1 MKVKIVA
8 TGAIEH
14 VPFAPQIVDVL
25 VKAGVLARVDEKKP
39 EPERGVARWSLV
51 GGPGDSNFTELT
63 ITAHCDV
70 CASSMRFNPRPNIE
84 AVNRA
89 AFWHCGHRAGV
100 PADIARTYIA
110 NGGGTPEP
118 FADRSFTTRDA
129 AVAAGKVRL

>member
-1 MKVKIVA
+1 MKVRIVL
-8 TGAIEH
+8 TGEVKHIPIDGHVAALLRLGIIEEIKES
-14 VPFAPQIVDVL
+14 A
-25 VKAGVLARVDEKKP
+25 P
-39 EPERGVARWSLV
+39 EPPRGEARWSLV
-51 GGPGDSNFTELT
+51 GGPNDSRFSELT

-70 CASSMRFNPRPNIE
+70 CSSSMRFNPRPNIE

-118 FADRSFTTRDA
+118 FADRSFTMRDA
-129 AVAAGKVRL
+129 AAAAEKMRL